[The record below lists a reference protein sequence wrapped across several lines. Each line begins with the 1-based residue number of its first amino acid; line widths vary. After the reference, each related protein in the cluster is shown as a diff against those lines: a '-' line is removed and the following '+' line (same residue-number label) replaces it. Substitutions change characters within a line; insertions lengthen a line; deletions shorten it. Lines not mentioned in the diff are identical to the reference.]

1 MVDVTNKQTMVRTA
15 VATGKISV
23 NQEVYQAIEHGT
35 VEKGDVLGVAA
46 TAGIMAAKKTSEL
59 ISMCHILSLSNC

>member
-1 MVDVTNKQTMVRTA
+1 MVDVTDKQTTVRTA

-46 TAGIMAAKKTSEL
+46 
-59 ISMCHILSLSNC
+59 LSLIHI